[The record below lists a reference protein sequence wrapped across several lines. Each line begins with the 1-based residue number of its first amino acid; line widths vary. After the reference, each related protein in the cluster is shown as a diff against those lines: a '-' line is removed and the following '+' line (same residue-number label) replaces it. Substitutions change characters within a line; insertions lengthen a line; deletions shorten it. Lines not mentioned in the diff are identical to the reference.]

1 MRSRPSISEAIFNC
15 IVGNKSMKMG
25 EITHRHTYVRTH
37 RKRRYAKFFPTWNAT
52 DPPLCFEFK
61 YSTHTSFLFPIHFF
75 PLSLLPSSSA
85 LFPFHHHSKH
95 IFLSESF
102 DSQVDAGVWF
112 FFFKLALRVLI
123 AFRFTKES
131 AESIFESSDVLT
143 WRSHYFFFG
152 LLSWKEILSLESQ
165 YECHQFD
172 SFGLNRSDRLKSHHF
187 EWCGC
192 DWSSLL

>member
-1 MRSRPSISEAIFNC
+1 MRQILRYVSNSNIPLTQVSCFPSIFS
-15 IVGNKSMKMG
+15 
-25 EITHRHTYVRTH
+25 
-37 RKRRYAKFFPTWNAT
+37 
-52 DPPLCFEFK
+52 
-61 YSTHTSFLFPIHFF
+61 
-75 PLSLLPSSSA
+75 LSLCYRRPRRC
-85 LFPFHHHSKH
+85 FHFIIIPNTFSWVKVST
-95 IFLSESF
+95 LKWMPEF
-102 DSQVDAGVWF
+102 D